1 MTIHW
6 NRIIAF
12 LLLVVGGIIA
22 LTTWRSI
29 GAALRTLW
37 AIGARHHHPDEQVHG
52 LIVLGLLGVVLVGIV
67 RILVTENSRRQGR

>member
-12 LLLVVGGIIA
+12 LLLVAGGIIA

-37 AIGARHHHPDEQVHG
+37 AIGARHHPDEQVQG
-52 LIVLGLLGVVLVGIV
+52 IIVLGLLGAVLVGIV
-67 RILVTENSRRQGR
+67 RILVTKNHRGQGP